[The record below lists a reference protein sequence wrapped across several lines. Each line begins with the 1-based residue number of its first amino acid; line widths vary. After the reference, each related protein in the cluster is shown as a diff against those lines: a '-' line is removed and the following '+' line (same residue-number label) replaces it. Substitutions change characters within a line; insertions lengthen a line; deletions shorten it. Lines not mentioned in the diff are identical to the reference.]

1 MESFAKQKQWDLF
14 KDVQEVF
21 SEPTDTATRK
31 IESLIDLLKY
41 TSRASTNIHGN
52 TVHEAQ
58 YTSDGHYNYRT
69 EDLKVSLNYFEET
82 IKDFD
87 KTMHI
92 LNGTVTNNDEVYV
105 HLSTLRGH
113 YVELAIGTRNE
124 LERREKLIKAEA
136 IINKF

>member
-41 TSRASTNIHGN
+41 TS
-52 TVHEAQ
+52 
-58 YTSDGHYNYRT
+58 DGHYNYRT
-69 EDLKVSLNYFEET
+69 KDLKVSLNYFEET

-105 HLSTLRGH
+105 HLSTLREH